1 MREYIN
7 GWWSGLS
14 PRGRTII
21 SVTVALCLLSA
32 FALALANAGA
42 FGQVTDSIDKLLP

>member
-14 PRGRTII
+14 PRGRAII
-21 SVTVALCLLSA
+21 SIVVALCLLAA

-42 FGQVTDSIDKLLP
+42 FDQVAASLERLLR